1 MITSIVFENL
11 GEGMDLEDLQD
22 APADEE
28 ATENTEKVS
37 ESSNTVIPMLSLTP
51 AEKIYVDINVAFSMD
66 ILEAILYLGE
76 SDLTSTM
83 VQ

>member
-1 MITSIVFENL
+1 
-11 GEGMDLEDLQD
+11 
-22 APADEE
+22 
-28 ATENTEKVS
+28 
-37 ESSNTVIPMLSLTP
+37 MLSLTP